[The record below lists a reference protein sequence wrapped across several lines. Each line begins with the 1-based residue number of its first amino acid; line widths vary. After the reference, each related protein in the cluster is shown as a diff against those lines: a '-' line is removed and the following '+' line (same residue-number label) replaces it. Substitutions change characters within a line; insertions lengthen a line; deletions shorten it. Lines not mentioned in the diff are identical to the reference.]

1 MAVMSVIFAAGALL
15 ALQQIPG
22 AGKDPVIEIR
32 GVRPD
37 REGVRV
43 GETFRIAFDLEV
55 PAGYHVYPAG
65 RSRFRKKPTTFQSE
79 AFEPAGE
86 AEEPSPR
93 RHKDPFDEYDYHE
106 GRVTISVP
114 VRLKPGP
121 APGPLQVE
129 GKAVYEMCNEEQCV
143 AGSTPFS
150 FKVTVLE
157 GAVRAADPEYESRGL
172 LGLILLGILG
182 GVISLIMP
190 CTYPL
195 VPITITYF
203 VKQAAGSRAHGLW
216 LSTLYSLGIVLSFTG
231 IGFLLSMFLGA
242 GGARMFAANPW
253 VNIVVGVLFL
263 WFTGSLFGWYEI
275 QLPFGLGTK
284 LAGGPRKGSGG
295 AFILGLLF
303 SVVTFTC
310 TIPIAATILS
320 IAAGQHRMAALL
332 AMVAYSVTMAVP
344 FFLMGLFPGMVKE
357 VPKSG
362 GWLHTVKV
370 TMAWVELA
378 LAVFYFSKADQSWG
392 FGILSRPLMVG
403 AWVGVSLVA
412 AVYLLGMF
420 RTRPAVVRSVFAA
433 LFLAFG
439 GYVASGF
446 GGRSLGFLEILV
458 PPPTVHNT
466 TLPEAMARARE
477 KGLPLFAEFTGVTC
491 TNCMANRGTILAA
504 PEVKDRLRRYHVA
517 DLWTDLDTEASRAN
531 NRLLNE
537 QYGAAL
543 PLYIL
548 FTPDGKEIA
557 RIGGRPSVQKFLEFL
572 DRGLEVR

>member
-1 MAVMSVIFAAGALL
+1 MSTFLLLGALL

-22 AGKDPVIEIR
+22 VGKDPAVEVR
-32 GVRPD
+32 GARPD
-37 REGVRV
+37 RAEVRV
-43 GETFRIAFDLEV
+43 GETFKVAFDLEI

-65 RSRFRKKPTTFQSE
+65 RSRFKKKPTVFLAD
-79 AFEPAGE
+79 AFEVAGGP
-86 AEEPSPR
+86 EEPPPKH
-93 RHKDPFDEYDYHE
+93 HKDEFDEYEYHE
-106 GRVTISVP
+106 GRVTIVVP

-121 APGPLQVE
+121 APGPLEVS
-129 GKAVYEMCNEEQCV
+129 GKADSEMCNAEQCIT
-143 AGSTPFS
+143 GSAPFS

-157 GAVRAADPEYESRGL
+157 GAVQPAPAADPEYESRGL
-172 LGLILLGILG
+172 VGLILLGVLG
-182 GVISLIMP
+182 GLISLVMP

-216 LSTLYSLGIVLSFTG
+216 LSTVYSLGIVLSFTG
-231 IGFLLSMFLGA
+231 IGFLLSILLGA
-242 GGARMFAANPW
+242 GGARTFAANPW
-253 VNIVVGVLFL
+253 VNIVVGGLFL

-320 IAAGQHRMAALL
+320 IAAGQHRLAALL
-332 AMVAYSVTMAVP
+332 AMIVYSVTMAVP

-357 VPKSG
+357 VPKTG
-362 GWLHTVKV
+362 GWLGTVKV

-392 FGILSRPLMVG
+392 FGVLTRPVMVA
-403 AWVGVSLVA
+403 AWMGVSLVA

-420 RTRPAVVRSVFAA
+420 RSKPTAVRSIFAA
-433 LFLAFG
+433 AFLVFG
-439 GYVASGF
+439 GYMALGF
-446 GGRSLGFLEILV
+446 GARSLGFLEILV

-466 TLPEAMARARE
+466 TLPEALAAARE
-477 KGLPLFAEFTGVTC
+477 KGRPLFVEFTGVT
-491 TNCMANRGTILAA
+491 
-504 PEVKDRLRRYHVA
+504 
-517 DLWTDLDTEASRAN
+517 
-531 NRLLNE
+531 
-537 QYGAAL
+537 
-543 PLYIL
+543 
-548 FTPDGKEIA
+548 
-557 RIGGRPSVQKFLEFL
+557 
-572 DRGLEVR
+572 